1 MSESDTGDEKGVGG
15 GGVGGRLVVLY
26 SFHAPRQPPAATD
39 GRELTSS
46 AHHGHGDRDEHGR
59 RAE

>member
-1 MSESDTGDEKGVGG
+1 MGKGWAGG
-15 GGVGGRLVVLY
+15 GGGMVVLH